1 MYNMSCVLHI
11 ACYPFGGKVANM
23 SDREKDLLERSKA
36 GDIAAFEQLIEG
48 YQRRIFNIALRM
60 LGNYDDA
67 GDLTQ
72 EVLIR
77 IYKSIKN
84 FKEQSSFSTW
94 IYRITTNVCLDE
106 IRKRKNR
113 KFISLDEEIR
123 LEDGDMKRQIESDEP
138 SPEAS
143 AEAGELK
150 KMVNDSIALLSEE
163 HRIVIV
169 LRDIQGFSYEEI
181 AEMQKLPEGTV
192 KSRINRA
199 RQALKNILKSRR
211 ELLLEDY
218 VK

>member
-1 MYNMSCVLHI
+1 
-11 ACYPFGGKVANM
+11 M
-23 SDREKDLLERSKA
+23 SDMEKSLLERAKS
-36 GDIAAFEQLIEG
+36 GDIAAFEQLIES
-48 YQRRIFNIALRM
+48 YQKKIFNIALRM

-77 IYKSIKN
+77 IYRSIKS

-106 IRKRKNR
+106 LRKRKNR
-113 KFISLDEEIR
+113 KVISLDEEIK
-123 LEDGDMKRQIESDEP
+123 LDDGDMKRQIESDEP
-138 SPEAS
+138 TPEET
-143 AEAGELK
+143 AEAEDLRK
-150 KMVNDSIALLSEE
+150 IVNDAIERLNEE

-169 LRDIQGFSYEEI
+169 LRDIQGLSYEEI
-181 AEMQKLPEGTV
+181 AEVLKCPEGTV

-199 RQALKNILKSRR
+199 RQALKNILASKR
-211 ELLLEDY
+211 ELLLEGY

>member
-1 MYNMSCVLHI
+1 
-11 ACYPFGGKVANM
+11 M
-23 SDREKDLLERSKA
+23 SDNEKNLLERAKS
-36 GDIAAFEQLIEG
+36 GDIAAFEQLVDS
-48 YQRRIFNIALRM
+48 YQKRIFNIALRM

-77 IYKSIKN
+77 IFKSIKS

-113 KFISLDEEIR
+113 KVVSLDEEIK
-123 LEDGDMKRQIESDEP
+123 LDDGEMKRQFESDEP
-138 SPEAS
+138 TPEET
-143 AEAGELK
+143 AEAEDLK
-150 KMVNDSIALLSEE
+150 KIVNMAIEKLNEE
-163 HRIVIV
+163 HRVVII
-169 LRDIQGFSYEEI
+169 LRDIQGLSYEEI
-181 AEMQKLPEGTV
+181 SEVLKLPEGTV

-199 RQALKNILKSRR
+199 RQALKNILSEKR
-211 ELLLEDY
+211 ELILEGY

>member
-1 MYNMSCVLHI
+1 
-11 ACYPFGGKVANM
+11 M
-23 SDREKDLLERSKA
+23 SDSEKNLLERAKS
-36 GDIAAFEQLIEG
+36 GDIAAFEQLIDS
-48 YQRRIFNIALRM
+48 YQRKIFNIALRM

-77 IYKSIKN
+77 IYRSIRS

-113 KFISLDEEIR
+113 KVISLDEEIKFD
-123 LEDGDMKRQIESDEP
+123 DGDMKRQIESDEP
-138 SPEAS
+138 TPEET
-143 AEAGELK
+143 AETEDLK
-150 KMVNDSIALLSEE
+150 KIVNDAIARLNEE

-169 LRDIQGFSYEEI
+169 LRDIQGLSYEEI
-181 AEMQKLPEGTV
+181 ADVLKCPEGTV

-199 RQALKNILKSRR
+199 RQALKNILVSKR
-211 ELLLEDY
+211 ELLLDGY

>member
-1 MYNMSCVLHI
+1 
-11 ACYPFGGKVANM
+11 M
-23 SDREKDLLERSKA
+23 SDSEKTLLERAKS
-36 GDIAAFEQLIEG
+36 GDIAAFEQLIES
-48 YQRRIFNIALRM
+48 YQKKIFNIALRM

-77 IYKSIKN
+77 IYKSIKS

-113 KFISLDEEIR
+113 KVISLDEEIK
-123 LEDGDMKRQIESDEP
+123 LDDGDMKRQIESDEP
-138 SPEAS
+138 SPEET
-143 AEAGELK
+143 AETEDLK
-150 KMVNDSIALLSEE
+150 KIVNEAIANLNEE
-163 HRIVIV
+163 HRIVII
-169 LRDIQGFSYEEI
+169 LRDIQGLSYEEI
-181 AEMQKLPEGTV
+181 AEALNCPEGTV

-199 RQALKNILKSRR
+199 RQALKNILAPKR
-211 ELLLEDY
+211 ELLLDGY